1 MQCTILSTS
10 RLISCRTF
18 SIMSKTKDIEATM
31 SSAKWTHSKVSMAT
45 GSGGKLQGMSPGLNG
60 ALWCIVDD
68 DKKVSEIEDRNVSD
82 VSFCCC

>member
-1 MQCTILSTS
+1 
-10 RLISCRTF
+10 
-18 SIMSKTKDIEATM
+18 
-31 SSAKWTHSKVSMAT
+31 MAT
-45 GSGGKLQGMSPGLNG
+45 GSGGKLQGMSPGING